1 MKITNNFNLPE
12 SLVNIIKKDIREPK
26 DGEMHVTELV
36 GSPLIR
42 KLRIKHWNELEEDVS
57 DRLWALLGTSVHYIL
72 EKGAPE
78 DAFGEEELTAHIGGI
93 TIIGKSDLYHNKGIE
108 DWKVTS
114 VYSFLL
120 GMKPEWEAQQNIYKW
135 LWKENG
141 FPVETLN
148 INAIL
153 RDWLKSKILTD
164 SNYPKIPFQ
173 SMKVNVWNYHSTIK
187 YILNRIVLHAEKPPP
202 ECTPGEKWTRPTTYA
217 VMKVGQKK
225 AKRVLSSNE
234 LAEEWLSYQ
243 ENLKDLFVEERKG
256 TNVRC
261 ESYCSVKNFCPYYN
275 KREKNNS
282 NHNRRNSI
290 KQK

>member
-1 MKITNNFNLPE
+1 MKITNKYNLPE
-12 SLVNIIKKDIREPK
+12 SIVNIITKDIREPK
-26 DGEMHVTELV
+26 KGEMHVTELV
-36 GSPLIR
+36 NSPLIR
-42 KLRIKHWNELEEDVS
+42 ELRIKHWDEIEEDVS

-120 GMKPEWEAQQNIYKW
+120 GMKTEWEAQQNLYRW

-141 FPVETLN
+141 FPVETLK

-153 RDWLKSKILTD
+153 RDWLKSKTLAD
-164 SNYPKIPFQ
+164 PAYPQIPFH
-173 SMKVNVWNYHSTIK
+173 SMEVNIWDYHSTIK
-187 YILNRIVLHAEKPPP
+187 YILNRIVLHAKKPPP
-202 ECTPGEKWTRPTTYA
+202 ECTPEEKWTRPTTYA
-217 VMKVGQKK
+217 VMKEGQKK

-234 LAEEWLSYQ
+234 LAEEWIGYQ
-243 ENLKDLFVEERKG
+243 KDSENLFIEERKG
-256 TNVRC
+256 INVKC
-261 ESYCSVKNFCPYYN
+261 ENYCNVSKFCKYYM
-275 KREKNNS
+275 KEENN
-282 NHNRRNSI
+282 NG
-290 KQK
+290 